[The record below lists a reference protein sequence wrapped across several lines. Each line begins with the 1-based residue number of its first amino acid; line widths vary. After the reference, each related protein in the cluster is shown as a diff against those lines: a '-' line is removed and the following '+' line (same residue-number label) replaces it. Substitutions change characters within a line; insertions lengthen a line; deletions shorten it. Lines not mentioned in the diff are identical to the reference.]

1 MTRIKKRS
9 EEGVEKIGTWELG
22 GAWLPWK
29 FQVETTDQ
37 ESTFKYSYRF
47 EYLENSSYASFF
59 RKEILCQR
67 IVRKKDVRERS
78 EKEQDVKNDNLILK
92 VYSAHGHAVQRCVF
106 CNENSI

>member
-9 EEGVEKIGTWELG
+9 EEGVEKIGSWELS

-47 EYLENSSYASFF
+47 EYLEKSLFF
-59 RKEILCQR
+59 RKEILCQK

-92 VYSAHGHAVQRCVF
+92 VHSAHGHAIQRCVF
-106 CNENSI
+106 L